1 VIVCRRLKGW
11 LRLGW
16 NERLL
21 LPGLAVLLTT
31 IHVLIALF
39 GYAPTRRWL
48 ERFSHNPRPRP
59 SRSHEL
65 NAARRLAEMAAI
77 AGRNGLVDATC
88 LRQSLMVYYLLR
100 RKGLAPSLK
109 IGVRTDDGRLDAHAW
124 VELDGVP
131 LDKRIPTHAA
141 LPEASL
147 QRGGA

>member
-1 VIVCRRLKGW
+1 MIVCRRLQGW

-16 NERLL
+16 NERLV
-21 LPGLAVLLTT
+21 LPCLAVMLAT

-48 ERFSHNPRPRP
+48 ERFSQDPHPRPP
-59 SRSHEL
+59 SCHEL
-65 NAARRLAEMAAI
+65 NAARRLAEIAAI

-88 LRQSLMVYYLLR
+88 LRQSLLVYYLLR
-100 RKGLAPSLK
+100 RKGLAPGLK
-109 IGVRTDDGRLDAHAW
+109 IGVRKDDGRLDAHAW

-131 LDKRIPTHAA
+131 LDKRMPTHAA

-147 QRGGA
+147 KRRGA